1 MNDFFTELDS
11 DILDTRNL
19 PNTLKKPLP
28 EVKKYLPNIE
38 EAFVPVQKKAES
50 EIEPKAVRKR
60 EETRE
65 ESHSHFSM
73 SGTVANIFPETK
85 PQFLPPLQS
94 GQTRVIAIGG
104 QNEIGKNMSMC
115 QYGDEILLFG
125 GGIQSPESNMLGAK
139 YSLPNIS
146 FLLPM
151 KQKIRAIVIMNG
163 SESNIGGLKHLLP
176 ALGYPK
182 VYGTK
187 LTIALIG
194 QHLEN
199 AGILQKVS
207 LHTVNPDDG
216 IFSVSPNVKIDFFR
230 QNYSVPDAVGM
241 YIETPNAKLVYTGD
255 FRLDPIPSS
264 EKKSDM
270 AKLEQIG
277 ARGIDLLMS
286 DSTNSMKEGFTKT
299 EAEIGA
305 ELHEV
310 IAKTEGRI
318 IIAICS
324 SLIGR
329 MGQII
334 ESAEKTGRTVF
345 LNGRGIMENVNL
357 GQELGLL
364 RCNPNSTK
372 LLTSKID
379 SLPENNQIILTTGSQ
394 GEEGSGLYRMAHGDH
409 PIVKIQPGDTIILS
423 STSTSGNERSL
434 ADIMNVL
441 IQSDATLFTK
451 DGMTI
456 DKDKHASGEEQKI
469 LLNLIRPRNFMPVH
483 GELFMRVAHKK
494 TAMAVNILD
503 KNIFLANNGSILDID
518 QKGVVLKQ
526 SFKLLLDEIIVDGY
540 SIGVATSHVIE
551 ARAQMMKAGV
561 VTVVFKADEKTG
573 MLLGHLKL
581 ETRGLV
587 YLDEVREVHKMIIK
601 RARASYEDTLKDIP
615 DIEEKDLIKIIR
627 RDLETFLLH
636 KIERNPMIIPM
647 IISI

>member
-551 ARAQMMKAGV
+551 ARAQMMKA
-561 VTVVFKADEKTG
+561 
-573 MLLGHLKL
+573 
-581 ETRGLV
+581 
-587 YLDEVREVHKMIIK
+587 
-601 RARASYEDTLKDIP
+601 
-615 DIEEKDLIKIIR
+615 
-627 RDLETFLLH
+627 
-636 KIERNPMIIPM
+636 
-647 IISI
+647 

>member
-1 MNDFFTELDS
+1 
-11 DILDTRNL
+11 
-19 PNTLKKPLP
+19 
-28 EVKKYLPNIE
+28 
-38 EAFVPVQKKAES
+38 
-50 EIEPKAVRKR
+50 
-60 EETRE
+60 
-65 ESHSHFSM
+65 
-73 SGTVANIFPETK
+73 
-85 PQFLPPLQS
+85 
-94 GQTRVIAIGG
+94 
-104 QNEIGKNMSMC
+104 
-115 QYGDEILLFG
+115 
-125 GGIQSPESNMLGAK
+125 
-139 YSLPNIS
+139 
-146 FLLPM
+146 
-151 KQKIRAIVIMNG
+151 
-163 SESNIGGLKHLLP
+163 
-176 ALGYPK
+176 
-182 VYGTK
+182 
-187 LTIALIG
+187 
-194 QHLEN
+194 
-199 AGILQKVS
+199 
-207 LHTVNPDDG
+207 
-216 IFSVSPNVKIDFFR
+216 
-230 QNYSVPDAVGM
+230 
-241 YIETPNAKLVYTGD
+241 
-255 FRLDPIPSS
+255 
-264 EKKSDM
+264 
-270 AKLEQIG
+270 
-277 ARGIDLLMS
+277 
-286 DSTNSMKEGFTKT
+286 
-299 EAEIGA
+299 
-305 ELHEV
+305 
-310 IAKTEGRI
+310 
-318 IIAICS
+318 
-324 SLIGR
+324 

-551 ARAQMMKAGV
+551 ARAQMMKAWV